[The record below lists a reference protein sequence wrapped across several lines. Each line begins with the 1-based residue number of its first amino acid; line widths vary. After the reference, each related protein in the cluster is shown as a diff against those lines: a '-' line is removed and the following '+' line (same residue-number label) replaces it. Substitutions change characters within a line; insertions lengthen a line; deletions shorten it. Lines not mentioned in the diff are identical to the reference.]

1 MDIQM
6 REMDGVEA
14 ARQIRKLDR
23 VVGKRGPIY
32 VSNRYKDT
40 GSRTI

>member
-1 MDIQM
+1 M
-6 REMDGVEA
+6 RRLNCCESESGN
-14 ARQIRKLDR
+14 IRDR
-23 VVGKRGPIY
+23 KRGPIY

>member
-1 MDIQM
+1 M
-6 REMDGVEA
+6 RRLNCCESESGNN
-14 ARQIRKLDR
+14 RDR
-23 VVGKRGPIY
+23 KRGPIY